1 MAFDS
6 RSSVVDFVNEHGLVL
21 VPNNET
27 LIPFRFASPQLKA
40 LVSAAFEAPFRHY
53 GALRVT
59 NDSAAEVRSAHNRG
73 YYIARL
79 VGRYGSRSIALC
91 FIHYAAVV
99 LRVCF
104 GNLGTRVVALHWLGK
119 PYAFRTQ
126 RVIRCSP
133 RFPEYRD
140 GKQGV

>member
-59 NDSAAEVRSAHNRG
+59 NDSAAEVKSAHNKG
-73 YYIARL
+73 YYIAWL
-79 VGRYGSRSIALC
+79 VGWYGSRSIALLSPLL
-91 FIHYAAVV
+91 HS
-99 LRVCF
+99 LRRRRPPC
-104 GNLGTRVVALHWLGK
+104 LLW
-119 PYAFRTQ
+119 
-126 RVIRCSP
+126 
-133 RFPEYRD
+133 
-140 GKQGV
+140 